1 MCSFLKS
8 VILSILF
15 LENFIFIMY
24 VLFPQES
31 QLFMTFIGTYRFLI
45 EPSYTSIYSFQEI
58 QLYQVFSQNLS
69 SVWFLFVLSKLYI
82 YSFKTN
88 PSSIM
93 TGFYENFAMPGFYRN
108 LAIYS
113 FHWNPIYILIG
124 FSEKLSMPGL

>member
-1 MCSFLKS
+1 MFFRK
-8 VILSILF
+8 ILAVFGFYLY
-15 LENFIFIMY
+15 LA
-24 VLFPQES
+24 
-31 QLFMTFIGTYRFLI
+31 
-45 EPSYTSIYSFQEI
+45 SYIH
-58 QLYQVFSQNLS
+58 
-69 SVWFLFVLSKLYI
+69 
-82 YSFKTN
+82 SFKTN